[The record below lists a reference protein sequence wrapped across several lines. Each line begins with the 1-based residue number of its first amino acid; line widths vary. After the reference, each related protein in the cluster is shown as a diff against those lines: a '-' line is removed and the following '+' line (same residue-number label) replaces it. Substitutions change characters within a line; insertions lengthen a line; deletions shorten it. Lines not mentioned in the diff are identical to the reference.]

1 MNPKMGIRSVLDLH
15 HREEMNNLCPLINP
29 KTNRP
34 YDKTW
39 SELIVIATISL
50 AIKGNA
56 TALREVWGKVRCKV
70 LQPTSV
76 SASFDAATNAQSGR
90 DKLLE
95 MLEEMAEGRRKAR
108 IRQRDYAW

>member
-1 MNPKMGIRSVLDLH
+1 
-15 HREEMNNLCPLINP
+15 MNNLCPLINP

-39 SELIVIATISL
+39 SELIVIATMSL

-56 TALREVWGKVRCKV
+56 TALREVWERSDGKV

-90 DKLLE
+90 EKLLE
-95 MLEEMAEGRRKAR
+95 MLKEMAERKSESPHAAAR
-108 IRQRDYAW
+108 